1 MKNLDSQK
9 VEASLSAERSRSE
22 KKPDIMLFSW
32 MKLPCSNE
40 FYLAE
45 SVCNKI
51 MLKHW
56 SILIYIAAKIYVK
69 LWKATDWLYPSLI
82 CICAKACLS
91 GGSLRLSSLGP
102 FCFSTLPSTH
112 SHWLPSLLV
121 TRSCVTSTNI
131 LWMLLYD
138 GGSFIRFEAVLVWG
152 RMEFNM

>member
-51 MLKHW
+51 MLKH
-56 SILIYIAAKIYVK
+56 
-69 LWKATDWLYPSLI
+69 
-82 CICAKACLS
+82 
-91 GGSLRLSSLGP
+91 
-102 FCFSTLPSTH
+102 
-112 SHWLPSLLV
+112 
-121 TRSCVTSTNI
+121 
-131 LWMLLYD
+131 
-138 GGSFIRFEAVLVWG
+138 
-152 RMEFNM
+152 